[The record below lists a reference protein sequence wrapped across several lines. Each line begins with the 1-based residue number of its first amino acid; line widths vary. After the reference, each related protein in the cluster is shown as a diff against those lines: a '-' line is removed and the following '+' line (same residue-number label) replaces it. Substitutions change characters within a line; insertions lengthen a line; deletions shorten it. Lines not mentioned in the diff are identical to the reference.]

1 LFARAIREWQAALAE
16 INGFDSGALPNWTG
30 EIKIQLENNIKMAGT
45 QLEGDVRQAIK
56 KADALARRGRY
67 VQALQELNKVL
78 RTGVSESER
87 KTVEGKIARFQSQLN
102 FDQNYDEGVRAYAN
116 KQWKSAVDAFKRA
129 LNTKPNHKKA
139 RKYFDDAKA
148 RSLATIK
155 QMPPGVRVKFIQA
168 AQFYRSGK
176 YQEALS
182 ILEQLNREQLFNKNI
197 LDLIDRT
204 LQKMNEQ

>member
-1 LFARAIREWQAALAE
+1 LAE
-16 INGFDSGALPNWTG
+16 INGFDNGALPNWTG

-87 KTVEGKIARFQSQLN
+87 KTVEGKIARIQSQLT

-116 KQWKSAVDAFKRA
+116 TQWKSAMDAFKRA
-129 LNTKPNHKKA
+129 LNNRPNHKKA

-168 AQFYRSGK
+168 ARFYRSGVADGDPTK

-182 ILEQLNREQLFNKNI
+182 ILEQLNKEQPFNKNI

>member
-1 LFARAIREWQAALAE
+1 
-16 INGFDSGALPNWTG
+16 
-30 EIKIQLENNIKMAGT
+30 MAGT

-87 KTVEGKIARFQSQLN
+87 KTVEDKIARIQSQLT

-116 KQWKSAVDAFKRA
+116 QQWKSAMDAFKRA
-129 LNTKPNHKKA
+129 LNNRPNHKKA
-139 RKYFDDAKA
+139 SKYFEDAKA

-168 AQFYRSGK
+168 ARFYRSDK

-182 ILEQLNREQLFNKNI
+182 ILEQLNKEQPFNKNI